1 VYADAKAR
9 GRGSALKIGVA
20 HNVGYNVAEHVWD
33 EAATAVAKAL
43 LKFSFIDAIRDTLDF
58 CGLNYYGKEITRG
71 GSIAIRDDE
80 EYSESGRVVYPAGL
94 YSLLK
99 DFDERRARDPTEICR
114 EEERSKESDRDR
126 DEIAR
131 GCF

>member
-1 VYADAKAR
+1 
-9 GRGSALKIGVA
+9 
-20 HNVGYNVAEHVWD
+20 
-33 EAATAVAKAL
+33 VAKAL

-58 CGLNYYGKEITRG
+58 CGLNYYGAPLARPRPRPRLALMLCEPRRSCPTGKEITRG